1 MRKHLK
7 YFLISLFLL
16 VFVFL
21 AWPFLAA
28 PWVCRIG
35 GDIVCFG
42 GAAEVTGSVWGP
54 CNYTGAVEIIDGP
67 PVEWERG
74 GFKCVAAG
82 RAGEKTYAVFI
93 RVVEADYLTGEPFK
107 SEAERDLCFCAKER
121 IVPCIFGVKPDV
133 LIAYPGILVVDVK
146 EGVGYLSIVY
156 GFPPFQW
163 LFNYSRFIFGGDG
176 VYLNI
181 EGFETLRYM
190 SGLKAAVGA
199 KREIMGPVLEGCAYR
214 VKVRLEPEKLTIS
227 QPLYDATARA
237 VRVG

>member
-1 MRKHLK
+1 MRKYLK
-7 YFLISLFLL
+7 RFLFFLFLL

-21 AWPFLAA
+21 VLPFFAA
-28 PWVCRIG
+28 LWVCHIG

-42 GAAEVTGSVWGP
+42 GVAEVTGSVWGS

-67 PVEWERG
+67 PVNWGRG

-82 RAGEKTYAVFI
+82 RAGGKTYAVFI
-93 RVVEADYLTGEPFK
+93 RVVEADYSTGEPFK
-107 SEAERDLCFCAKER
+107 SEAERNLCFCAKGE
-121 IVPCIFGVKPDV
+121 IALYIFGVKPAV
-133 LIAYPGILVVDVK
+133 LIAYPGILVVDVE

-156 GFPPFQW
+156 RFPLSLWP
-163 LFNYSRFIFGGDG
+163 FNYSYFIFGDG

-199 KREIMGPVLEGCAYR
+199 KREIGGPLLEGCAYR
-214 VKVRLEPEKLTIS
+214 VKVKLEPEKLTIS
-227 QPLYDATARA
+227 QPLYNATARA